1 MQLNDYIVLSD
12 NNIMDIMRK
21 IDKNARGVVFVCDD
35 DRRLLG
41 SITDGDIRRFI
52 IHSGKLDARAKQ
64 IMKTDPIFV
73 PEKEIESA
81 RRIMR
86 IRQISSIPIL
96 DKDHRV
102 IDIHFL
108 DERSIVVKKKID
120 CPVVIMAGG
129 MGTRL
134 QPYTSVL
141 PKPLIPIGDK
151 TITEHIIERFQNA
164 GCRHFDMIVNY
175 KKHFI
180 KSYFRDLENSPD
192 IIFHEED
199 EFLGT
204 AGGLR
209 LLMGRY
215 KESFFM
221 TNCDILIE
229 ADYSEIMEYHR
240 KRGNIA
246 TIVCAVKNMKLPYG
260 VIKTRDNGQVDSI
273 QEKPDITLVVNTGFY
288 VLTPDFLDEIPEDKF
303 VHITEVLQTCINK
316 GLKVGMYPVSE
327 DNWMDMG
334 QMDELQKMTEKL
346 GELG

>member
-1 MQLNDYIVLSD
+1 MQLDDYIVLSD

-21 IDKNARGVVFVCDD
+21 IDKNAMGIVYVCDD

-41 SITDGDIRRFI
+41 AITDGDIRRFI
-52 IHSGKLDARAKQ
+52 IHSGKLDARANE
-64 IMKTDPIFV
+64 IMKTDPISIS
-73 PEKEIESA
+73 ENEIESA
-81 RRIMR
+81 RRVMR
-86 IRQISSIPIL
+86 IRQVKSVPIL
-96 DKDHRV
+96 DSDQHI
-102 IDIHFL
+102 IDIRFL
-108 DERSIVVKKKID
+108 DERSIIVKKKID
-120 CPVVIMAGG
+120 SPVVIMAGG

-141 PKPLIPIGDK
+141 PKPLIPIGEK

-164 GCRHFDMIVNY
+164 GCKHFDMIVNY

-192 IIFHEED
+192 ISFFEEE

-209 LLMGRY
+209 MLIGQYR
-215 KESFFM
+215 ESFFM
-221 TNCDILIE
+221 TNCDILID
-229 ADYSEIMEYHR
+229 ADYSEIMDYHR
-240 KRGNIA
+240 MNDNIA

-260 VIKTRDNGQVDSI
+260 VIKTNDRGRVSTI
-273 QEKPDITLVVNTGFY
+273 HEKPDVTSVVNTGFY
-288 VLTPDFLDEIPEDKF
+288 VLSPEFLDEIPEGR
-303 VHITEVLQTCINK
+303 VAHITDVLQACIDN
-316 GLKVGMYPVSE
+316 GLNVGMYPVSE
-327 DNWMDMG
+327 DSWMDMG

>member
-1 MQLNDYIVLSD
+1 MRLDDYIVQPDSG
-12 NNIMDIMRK
+12 IMDILKK
-21 IDKNARGVVFVCDD
+21 IDKNAMGIVYVCDE
-35 DRRLLG
+35 DRQLKG
-41 SITDGDIRRFI
+41 VITDGDIRRFI
-52 IHSGKLDARAKQ
+52 IHSGKLDAKAVQ
-64 IMKTDPIFV
+64 IMKTDPISV
-73 PEKEIESA
+73 AESDIDSVI
-81 RRIMR
+81 RVMR
-86 IRQISSIPIL
+86 TQQVKSVPIL
-96 DKDHRV
+96 DENHHV
-102 IDIHFL
+102 VDIRFQ
-108 DERSIVVKKKID
+108 DERSVIVKNKIN

-134 QPYTSVL
+134 QPYTSIL

-151 TITEHIIERFQNA
+151 TITEHIIDRFQNA
-164 GCRHFDMIVNY
+164 GCKHFDMIVNY

-180 KSYFRDLENSPD
+180 KSYFRDLERKPD
-192 IIFHEED
+192 IDFLEEN

-209 LLMGRY
+209 LLIGQY

-221 TNCDILIE
+221 TNCDILID
-229 ADYSEIMEYHR
+229 ADYSEIMDYHR
-240 KRGNIA
+240 KNGNIA

-273 QEKPDITLVVNTGFY
+273 QEKPDITSVVNTGFY
-288 VLTPDFLDEIPEDKF
+288 VLTPEFLDEIPADKF
-303 VHITEVLQTCINK
+303 VHITEVLQTCIDK

-346 GELG
+346 GELR